1 MHIGKIC
8 VSCLSVIF
16 VIVIIIIGYFFAI
29 NSHIILLLQQTYSG
43 NIAMNGLQP
52 QPLQHITP
60 SDRSGGDGGISTKQN
75 PSSTVV
81 ISSSH
86 SSSATSDDVSLSH
99 LHGSDGGTK
108 RKRLSED
115 EVHLM
120 RNIRNAIDPICISGI
135 MMRGEY
141 TKSRITKDL
150 SREDGAAL
158 IMKMKHSKKRSDM
171 AKTALSMVQQGS
183 GPSLI
188 QYLVRGSN
196 SFI

>member
-1 MHIGKIC
+1 
-8 VSCLSVIF
+8 
-16 VIVIIIIGYFFAI
+16 
-29 NSHIILLLQQTYSG
+29 
-43 NIAMNGLQP
+43 MNGLQP
-52 QPLQHITP
+52 QPLQDITP
-60 SDRSGGDGGISTKQN
+60 SDRSGGDGGTDTKQN
-75 PSSTVV
+75 PFTTVV

-108 RKRLSED
+108 RKRQSKD
-115 EVHLM
+115 ENQLM

-141 TKSRITKDL
+141 TESRIIEGL
-150 SREDGAAL
+150 SQEDGAAL
-158 IMKMKHSKKRSDM
+158 IMKMKHSKKRCDM
-171 AKTALSMVQQGS
+171 AKTALSMMRQGS

-188 QYLVRGSN
+188 QYMVRGSN